1 MGTPHGRGARISDE
15 HRRQLISDGI
25 AFMRSISDQYG
36 TETGLQLWDRIC
48 EVLDPNVKGEIFI
61 AMLTGDTRSKL
72 TISCTPDHYSTNRI
86 PHIKAIREVTGLGLK
101 EAKDLSDLM
110 AYGQAVS
117 ITVKEGL
124 TRQYAKDVLK
134 DAGLTV

>member
-1 MGTPHGRGARISDE
+1 MSE
-15 HRRQLISDGI
+15 ENRRQLISDGI

-61 AMLTGDTRSKL
+61 AMLTGDTRAKL
-72 TISCTPDHYSTNRI
+72 TISCSPHQYPTYRI
-86 PHIKAIREVTGLGLK
+86 LHIKAIREVTGLGLK

-110 AYGQAVS
+110 VNDQPVS
-117 ITVKEGL
+117 ITIKEGL
-124 TRQYAKDVLK
+124 SRQYAKDVLK
-134 DAGLTV
+134 DAGLIV

>member
-1 MGTPHGRGARISDE
+1 MNNE
-15 HRRQLISDGI
+15 NRRQLISDGI

-61 AMLTGDTRSKL
+61 AMLTGDTRAKL
-72 TISCTPDHYSTNRI
+72 KISCYPVQLYTNRI
-86 PHIKAIREVTGLGLK
+86 PCIKAIREVTGLGLK

-110 AYGQAVS
+110 YNGQTLS
-117 ITVKEGL
+117 ITIKEGL
-124 TRQYAKDVLK
+124 SRQYAKDVLK
-134 DAGLTV
+134 DAGLIV

>member
-1 MGTPHGRGARISDE
+1 MSDE
-15 HRRQLISDGI
+15 NRRQLISDGI

-72 TISCTPDHYSTNRI
+72 IISCSPDQYTTYRI

-110 AYGQAVS
+110 VNGKPLS

-124 TRQYAKDVLK
+124 SRQYARDVLK
-134 DAGLTV
+134 NAGLNV

>member
-1 MGTPHGRGARISDE
+1 MSDE
-15 HRRQLISDGI
+15 NRRQLISDGI

-61 AMLTGDTRSKL
+61 AMLTGDTRAKL
-72 TISCTPDHYSTNRI
+72 TISCSSVQFSTNRI

-110 AYGQAVS
+110 FNGQPVS

-124 TRQYAKDVLK
+124 SRQYARDFLR
-134 DAGLTV
+134 DAGLIV

>member
-1 MGTPHGRGARISDE
+1 MSE
-15 HRRQLISDGI
+15 ENRRQLISDGI
-25 AFMRSISDQYG
+25 AFMLSISDQYG

-61 AMLTGDTRSKL
+61 AMLTGDTRAKL
-72 TISCTPDHYSTNRI
+72 TISCTPVQYSTYRI
-86 PHIKAIREVTGLGLK
+86 PYIKALREVTGLGLN

-134 DAGLTV
+134 DAGLIV

>member
-1 MGTPHGRGARISDE
+1 MSE
-15 HRRQLISDGI
+15 ENRRQLISDGI

-61 AMLTGDTRSKL
+61 AMLTGDTRAKL
-72 TISCTPDHYSTNRI
+72 TISCTPVKYSTYRI
-86 PHIKAIREVTGLGLK
+86 PYIKALREVTGLGLN

-134 DAGLTV
+134 DAGLIV

>member
-1 MGTPHGRGARISDE
+1 MNNE
-15 HRRQLISDGI
+15 NRRQLISDGV
-25 AFMRSISDQYG
+25 AFMRSITDQYG

-61 AMLTGDTRSKL
+61 AMLTGDTRARL
-72 TISCTPDHYSTNRI
+72 NISCSPDQYSTNRI

-110 AYGQAVS
+110 INGKPMS

-124 TRQYAKDVLK
+124 SRQYARDVLR
-134 DAGLTV
+134 DAGLIV